1 MSKKLGLYIHIP
13 FCEKKCDYCNF
24 VSYCKNDHE
33 KLLYLQNL
41 LKEISLQGI
50 KYKEYEIDTI
60 FIGGGTPTTMPNGA
74 INKLLMG
81 IYQNFNVLENAEITI
96 ECNPNSLTVAKLKE
110 YKKSKINRLS
120 IGLQCYNDN
129 LLKLIGRLHNK
140 KQFDIAFSYAKLFG
154 FKNISVD
161 LILGVPN
168 QKFRHIKKEI
178 KHLLKLGVNHISAYG
193 LIVEDNTK
201 LSENLTL
208 NKYKLPSEK
217 LQLKMYD
224 YVKTKLEKNNINRYE
239 VSNFAKPG
247 LESKHN
253 LKYWTDGEYLGLG
266 VVSSSYVNN
275 MRWKNTDSL
284 QVYNESLQ
292 NNIIAIEEQEV
303 LTLAEKVEEALML
316 GLRLQKGI
324 NLNNFK
330 EDFNIDLLKEKQTEI
345 NQLLNDNLIVIQNG
359 YLHCTDNGFN
369 VLNQI
374 ILQLI

>member
-140 KQFDIAFSYAKLFG
+140 KQFDIAFFYAKLFG